1 MIEGYFTADGR
12 PRVRTRVLLPR
23 FEVVNEVHFPV
34 DTGLDTTI
42 LHPQDGNLLGCPFD
56 EPVNPVV
63 SLEMALPA

>member
-23 FEVVNEVHFPV
+23 FEVVNFEVVNEVHFPV

-42 LHPQDGNLLGCPFD
+42 LHHQDGNLWVAPLT
-56 EPVNPVV
+56 
-63 SLEMALPA
+63 SR